1 MFGLSGRMVTMAGPF
16 KRNSTGAQFGE
27 IMPPGQAEPDGKGG
41 HLVVVRPYVPAA
53 AKLVSGE

>member
-16 KRNSTGAQFGE
+16 KRNSTGAQIGE

-41 HLVVVRPYVPAA
+41 TLVVRPYVPAA
-53 AKLVSGE
+53 GKLVSGE